1 MYNNQEEIEYV
12 VDSFDD
18 ILRKSRFTIFHLD
31 ARDSLTRS
39 RVDRDYEIRNLLIAA
54 GAQEPEVSRLNL
66 CTNTDI
72 DLVEYI
78 SRKMGGLNQARP
90 PFVFYYQNYLGDN
103 DTVKRMYD
111 SGKLQELISQK
122 RIEISHNNNNNV
134 YVDDDIQNSDPLN
147 SQTEPVTQ
155 LRLIDNFLEFGQT
168 ISSYFNPFAWWKS
181 YFHIPAEQ
189 SQPILTV
196 NVVHTNWYGRNQ
208 RRTFKFFPETFQRL
222 HPNGDVRAK
231 YGYEEIKNLKLL
243 KPTCL
248 VIEYST
254 STVSP
259 DWISATSNEIS
270 QILKLL
276 GETKQIP
283 VFSNE

>member
-90 PFVFYYQNYLGDN
+90 PFVFYHQNFLGDN
-103 DTVKRMYD
+103 DTVKRMYE
-111 SGKLQELISQK
+111 SGKLQELLSQK
-122 RIEISHNNNNNV
+122 RIEITHTNNNL
-134 YVDDDIQNSDPLN
+134 YMEDDMQPSGPLN
-147 SQTEPVTQ
+147 SEPDPPTQ
-155 LRLIDNFLEFGQT
+155 LRLIDSLLEFRET
-168 ISSYFNPFAWWKS
+168 ISSYFNPFAWWRS
-181 YFHIPAEQ
+181 YFYIPVEKN
-189 SQPILTV
+189 QPILTV
-196 NVVHTNWYGRNQ
+196 NAVHTNWYGRNQ
-208 RRTFKFFPETFQRL
+208 RRTFKFYPESFQRM

-231 YGYEEIKNLKLL
+231 YGYEEIKNMKLL
-243 KPTCL
+243 KLTCL

-254 STVSP
+254 SNVSP
-259 DWISATSNEIS
+259 DWISASSDEIS
-270 QILKLL
+270 DIIKFL
-276 GETKQIP
+276 GEKQIP
-283 VFSNE
+283 VINE